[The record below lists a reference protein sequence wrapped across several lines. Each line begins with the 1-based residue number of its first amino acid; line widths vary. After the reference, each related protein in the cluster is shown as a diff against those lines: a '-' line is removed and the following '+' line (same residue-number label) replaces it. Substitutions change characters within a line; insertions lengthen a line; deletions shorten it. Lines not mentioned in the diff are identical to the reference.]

1 LQEREAETVR
11 AAVPFPLKQLEL
23 RQETLG
29 RTHHCIARNC
39 WQSGHTILA
48 GNNHRNHL
56 DSTKAQG
63 GMVEVAVVLEQVEP
77 EQPCCQW
84 GQN

>member
-1 LQEREAETVR
+1 LLEREAETVR
-11 AAVPFPLKQLEL
+11 AAVPFPLKQVEL

-56 DSTKAQG
+56 GSTMVQG
-63 GMVEVAVVLEQVEP
+63 VEQEVAVVLEQVEP
-77 EQPCCQW
+77 VQPCCRWSQI
-84 GQN
+84 